1 MNLTWAGSN
10 EGKVEIKLTNKE
22 RELLETIILDKIE
35 RIEAKINFLENTK
48 TDRRFYEYLFY
59 DLDVLKKLKKKLEE
73 IK

>member
-48 TDRRFYEYLFY
+48 N
-59 DLDVLKKLKKKLEE
+59 
-73 IK
+73 